1 MKIFKFMLRKIPSGY
16 SFFYL
21 IWIQCCLRKKLI
33 CFLFYHCISETYLA
47 NIFFHPTMYGWDSLS
62 SLYTRDIMEIWRD
75 SLFHFWSATAQPDEH
90 GHLVFL
96 PTSLSL
102 SLSLLNQMNM
112 DSLCFC
118 PQRTHSSHHLCQRQ
132 LSILK
137 HSFDCCSDFGIPCHL
152 TVTSPRLHKTSVPSL
167 KP

>member
-1 MKIFKFMLRKIPSGY
+1 MKLFKFMLRKIPSGY

-75 SLFHFWSATAQPDEH
+75 SLSHFWSAHCSTRWTWTSC
-90 GHLVFL
+90 VFVHIVNTKSTFDFAL
-96 PTSLSL
+96 YHEPERKKVKEKVCKEFVYSQGQGAMLSE
-102 SLSLLNQMNM
+102 
-112 DSLCFC
+112 
-118 PQRTHSSHHLCQRQ
+118 
-132 LSILK
+132 
-137 HSFDCCSDFGIPCHL
+137 
-152 TVTSPRLHKTSVPSL
+152 
-167 KP
+167 

>member
-96 PTSLSL
+96 STSWTPRAFSNFVLYHEPGRKGVKVKVCKEFVYSQGQGAMLSE
-102 SLSLLNQMNM
+102 
-112 DSLCFC
+112 
-118 PQRTHSSHHLCQRQ
+118 
-132 LSILK
+132 
-137 HSFDCCSDFGIPCHL
+137 
-152 TVTSPRLHKTSVPSL
+152 
-167 KP
+167 